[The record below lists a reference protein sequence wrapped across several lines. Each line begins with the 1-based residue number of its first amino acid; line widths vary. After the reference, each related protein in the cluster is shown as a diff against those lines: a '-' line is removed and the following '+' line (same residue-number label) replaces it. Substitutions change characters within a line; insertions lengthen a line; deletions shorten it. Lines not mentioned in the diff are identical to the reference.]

1 MMRYVIVG
9 AGAVGAV
16 LAAQLTRAGIEQVLV
31 GRGEHIERVRDEGL
45 RYVLHG
51 RPEVVRLATA
61 LRPDEVG
68 LRADD
73 VLVLATKVQDVED
86 AVRTWAWRPVGGD
99 GPRVAADLPVL
110 TLQNGLDADR
120 IALRRFGRVLGGTIL
135 TNAQHLTPGEVRCGA
150 LGPIGVLTVGAAP
163 RGADPALPGL
173 ADDLRRAGYIVQVTD
188 DVSRWKAAKLLFSV
202 RNGLEVL
209 DGDAAAR
216 AELGERLVAEARA
229 VLSAAGYGIADTAAE
244 RTEDVSA
251 FRADPASGIAPGQQ
265 STWQSFARGV
275 STEVDFLNGEIVLL
289 GRLHGVP
296 APVNAAV
303 QRVLGSAA
311 ARRLPPGAVALD
323 EVLAHVAA
331 LA

>member
-1 MMRYVIVG
+1 MRYVIVG
-9 AGAVGAV
+9 AGAVGAM
-16 LAAQLTRAGIEQVLV
+16 LAAQLTRAGIDQVLV
-31 GRGEHIERVRDEGL
+31 GRGPHIQRVRDEGL

-51 RPEVVRLATA
+51 TPEVVRVATA
-61 LRPDEVG
+61 THPDEVY

-86 AVRTWAWRPVGGD
+86 AVRTWAWRPVGD
-99 GPRVAADLPVL
+99 GPGVAAELPVL

-135 TNAQHLTPGEVRCGA
+135 TNAQHLVAGEVRSGA

-163 RGADPALPGL
+163 RGLDPALPDV
-173 ADDLRRAGYIVQVTD
+173 AADLRRAGYIVQVTD

-209 DGDAAAR
+209 DGDAAIR
-216 AELGERLVAEARA
+216 ADLGARLVDEARA
-229 VLSAAGYGIADTAAE
+229 VLAAAGLDIADTAAE

-251 FRADPASGIAPGQQ
+251 FRTDPASGIAPGQQ
-265 STWQSFARGV
+265 STWQSFARGAG
-275 STEVDFLNGEIVLL
+275 SEVDYLNGEVVLL

-296 APVNAAV
+296 VPVNAAV
-303 QRVLGSAA
+303 QRVLGTVAE
-311 ARRLPPGAVALD
+311 RRLPPGAVSLH
-323 EVLAHVAA
+323 EVLALVAA
-331 LA
+331 PA

>member
-1 MMRYVIVG
+1 MRYVIVG

-16 LAAQLTRAGIEQVLV
+16 LAAQLTRAGTDQILV
-31 GRGEHIERVRDEGL
+31 GRGEHIRRIRDDGL
-45 RYVLHG
+45 RYILHG
-51 RPEVVRLATA
+51 RPEVVRVATA
-61 LRPDEVG
+61 LHPGEVD
-68 LRADD
+68 LQADD

-86 AVRTWAWRPVGGD
+86 AVRAWAWRPVGGD

-135 TNAQHLTPGEVRCGA
+135 TSAQHLTPGEVRCGA

-163 RGADPALPGL
+163 RGLDPALPGL
-173 ADDLRRAGYIVQVTD
+173 AEDLRRAGYIVQVTD

-209 DGDAAAR
+209 DGDATVR
-216 AELGERLVAEARA
+216 ADLGERLVAEARA
-229 VLSAAGYGIADTAAE
+229 VLSAAGFGVADTVAE

-251 FRADPASGIAPGQQ
+251 FRPDPASGIAPGQQ
-265 STWQSFARGV
+265 STWQSFTRGA
-275 STEVDFLNGEIVLL
+275 SSEVDFLNGEIVLL

-296 APVNAAV
+296 TPVNAAL
-303 QRVLGSAA
+303 QRVLGEVE
-311 ARRLPPGAVALD
+311 ARRLPPSAVPLH
-323 EVLAHVAA
+323 EVLAHVGSPA
-331 LA
+331 